1 MEQQRTHIW
10 EKIKKYIKSIVIFIL
25 IILTLVLCFSI
36 YNFFRKGTARDVL
49 SHAKSVRLATQITYY
64 DYYASKKPFFEDTST
79 GLRKGGEKEILEL
92 AQCKGK
98 ILHVEFNEDSFRVSK
113 LVYMEKDYIVEFMDS
128 EDEPQWTVYRLEKI
142 ID

>member
-1 MEQQRTHIW
+1 MEEQREHKQQ
-10 EKIKKYIKSIVIFIL
+10 KMKKYMKVIMISVL
-25 IILTLVLCFSI
+25 IILVIIICFNV
-36 YNFFRKGTARDVL
+36 YHFLRKGPARDVL

-113 LVYMEKDYIVEFMDS
+113 LTYMEKDYIVEFADS